1 MRALGLDWQ
10 FASRAEFFLRWAPWR
25 SISKMCFTPTS
36 IPTAS
41 RSRWSSPVVGLTGWS
56 SRFPFSTW
64 TGSPKVWFVKPLL
77 PLWTRWFL
85 SYALLLPYSFPSH
98 YLTCAKN
105 MGKRLNLLHHYFL
118 VSMNLRDW
126 KRKNLSRTIWNRYW
140 SPWSTWKPSIPTR
153 IPKQLSSMR
162 HYVRN
167 QVRFSYELS
176 INLYIYIKGFPCH
189 AGNSQGL
196 GVETAEKQPPSALE
210 YAAQFGMAVEA
221 LRKSG
226 KSMTQNQMLAK
237 CISDYNEKVVVKRWK
252 IDSKKRKFI
261 QNLLKCSSHFLDIL
275 AKHYD
280 QHRHAS
286 SGAQPTLAEF
296 YVLVRVSSKHSLP
309 LPFAATSLLLLCCSV
324 KGNRISLMTRKSNH
338 ISWWQICQW

>member
-1 MRALGLDWQ
+1 
-10 FASRAEFFLRWAPWR
+10 
-25 SISKMCFTPTS
+25 
-36 IPTAS
+36 
-41 RSRWSSPVVGLTGWS
+41 
-56 SRFPFSTW
+56 
-64 TGSPKVWFVKPLL
+64 
-77 PLWTRWFL
+77 
-85 SYALLLPYSFPSH
+85 
-98 YLTCAKN
+98 
-105 MGKRLNLLHHYFL
+105 
-118 VSMNLRDW
+118 
-126 KRKNLSRTIWNRYW
+126 
-140 SPWSTWKPSIPTR
+140 
-153 IPKQLSSMR
+153 MR

-176 INLYIYIKGFPCH
+176 INLYIYINGFPCH

-252 IDSKKRKFI
+252 IDSKKRKII
-261 QNLLKCSSHFLDIL
+261 QNLLKCPYHFLDIL
-275 AKHYD
+275 VKHYD

-338 ISWWQICQW
+338 IS